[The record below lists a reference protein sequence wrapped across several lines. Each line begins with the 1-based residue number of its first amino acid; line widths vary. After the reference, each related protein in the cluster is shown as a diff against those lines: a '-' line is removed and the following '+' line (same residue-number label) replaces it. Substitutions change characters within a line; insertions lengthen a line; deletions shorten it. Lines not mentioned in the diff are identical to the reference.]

1 MATGDHSV
9 SSARTDGSASVST
22 FDLWS
27 FAQQVRADLCEELS
41 TAIAVQYG
49 EVKPPDDWGPEL
61 ERRKTT
67 FIEGEMRWRLSEY
80 DSIADDRAEIRANY
94 EQEQRRRLLLSKYP
108 LEVVVSQTVSDRIE
122 SIERDLIAALRSAL
136 CGPAVK
142 VTARYPAGGEETM
155 RHLDID
161 RADIDFRRGALTS
174 GDFRWLDVQVEVA
187 PLSADKR
194 PLLSDLRDSGTIEQD
209 ADVVMFIYREEYYLE
224 RGSEADRARL
234 VDVAGRAELL
244 IAKHRNGPTGV
255 VHLHFD
261 GAMTKFADPGSD
273 DLRAAA

>member
-155 RHLDID
+155 RHVDID

-174 GDFRWLDVQVEVA
+174 GDFRWLGERWTA
-187 PLSADKR
+187 PASASSRWKCR
-194 PLLSDLRDSGTIEQD
+194 TNRS
-209 ADVVMFIYREEYYLE
+209 
-224 RGSEADRARL
+224 
-234 VDVAGRAELL
+234 
-244 IAKHRNGPTGV
+244 
-255 VHLHFD
+255 
-261 GAMTKFADPGSD
+261 
-273 DLRAAA
+273 